1 MKIKYVKLLSSTL
14 TIGVFLFLAFGSED
28 SKKNNSVTDNSSYTS
43 NDIESSS
50 DSQSEEEAP
59 DGYEKGESCSSCSGT
74 GYYDHDVEGT
84 ERDETG
90 GICAGCNGKGF
101 HWVKK

>member
-1 MKIKYVKLLSSTL
+1 MKIKYVKLLSSIL
-14 TIGVFLFLAFGSED
+14 TIGVFMFLAFGSDD
-28 SKKNNSVTDNSSYTS
+28 SKDNDTVNDSSSYSTDE
-43 NDIESSS
+43 NESSD

-59 DGYEKGESCSSCSGT
+59 DGYKKGESCSSCSGT

-84 ERDETG
+84 ESDETG
-90 GICAGCNGKGF
+90 GICAGCNGKGY

>member
-1 MKIKYVKLLSSTL
+1 MKIKYVKFLSSIL
-14 TIGVFLFLAFGSED
+14 TIIVFLFLAYGSDDTKDND
-28 SKKNNSVTDNSSYTS
+28 SVNDNSSYS
-43 NDIESSS
+43 VNEEESSD

-59 DGYEKGESCSSCSGT
+59 DGYKKGGSCSSCNGT

-101 HWVKK
+101 HWVKQ